1 MKKVLTCLLIGILSI
16 GVYGCSSD
24 EENETKQETPEVVEK
39 EEIHKT
45 DKEILDLG
53 VTEEQLTVIKENI
66 EDYDDIYDVQI
77 KKYVKEKIDGNG
89 VLTLWGSIKNYDV
102 IIQNDEVVGIR
113 SYNLDKD
120 GNSINDETIYRIDE

>member
-1 MKKVLTCLLIGILSI
+1 MKKILTCLLIGILSI

-102 IIQNDEVVGIR
+102 IIQND
-113 SYNLDKD
+113 
-120 GNSINDETIYRIDE
+120 

>member
-1 MKKVLTCLLIGILSI
+1 MKKILTCLLIGILSI